1 MSMEKSVDRGGQ
13 RKCKIEQSET
23 TSMKLTLNDG
33 DAFADK
39 LKAETFTLQ
48 SDYGDST
55 LSNVSGKTFTV
66 QSECGDVKQ
75 SSRKQRRWN

>member
-1 MSMEKSVDRGGQ
+1 MSIEADSGNV
-13 RKCKIEQSET
+13 KIEQSET

-39 LKAETFTLQ
+39 LKAETFTPQ

>member
-1 MSMEKSVDRGGQ
+1 
-13 RKCKIEQSET
+13 
-23 TSMKLTLNDG
+23 MKLTLNDG

>member
-1 MSMEKSVDRGGQ
+1 
-13 RKCKIEQSET
+13 
-23 TSMKLTLNDG
+23 MKLTLNDG

-66 QSECGDVKQ
+66 QSECGDV
-75 SSRKQRRWN
+75 